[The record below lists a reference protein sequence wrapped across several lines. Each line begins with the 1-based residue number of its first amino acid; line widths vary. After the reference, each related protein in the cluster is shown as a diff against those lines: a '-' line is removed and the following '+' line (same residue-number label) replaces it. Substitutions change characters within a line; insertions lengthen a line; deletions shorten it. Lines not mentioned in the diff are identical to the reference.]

1 MSRISDNL
9 SVLVDA
15 KGAIASAIEA
25 KGGTVTGGL
34 VDYASAIRAIPGGAE
49 IPAGT
54 KFTYSGWSEIPAV
67 VKSYVVGVRDGA
79 HIFSHCTNLS
89 EVKLELPNTR
99 DLSGGFY
106 YSTGLQNASLDIPN
120 VSIMDD
126 CFHYCYNLTEVNLI
140 NAHKLQSARACF
152 ESCSRL
158 VHVSID
164 GAPTNIAMILSNCT
178 SLTSVTLNV
187 SQVQL
192 ATSAFANANKLRDIV
207 FIGDLSNCAGLY
219 EAFGYCSSLE
229 SIELSQLSRITDMSS
244 AFRNCSALTSVK
256 LYGLTGGTNP
266 TPKMGW
272 SNTFYGCSNL
282 EYIDFDIIPFVSA
295 TGWGLSTCTKLT
307 HDALMNI
314 INALEMKPNF
324 TLIKPI
330 CSLGTT
336 NLAKLTEDE
345 IAIATNKGWQLA

>member
-15 KGAIASAIEA
+15 KGAIAAAIES

-34 VDYASAIRAIPGGAE
+34 TDYASAIRAIPGGAE
-49 IPAGT
+49 FPVGT
-54 KFTYSGWSEIPAV
+54 KFAYSTWSEIPAA
-67 VKSYVVGVRDGA
+67 VKSYVVGLGDSDYM
-79 HIFSHCTNLS
+79 FYSCTNLS
-89 EVKLELPNTR
+89 EVNLELPNASN
-99 DLSGGFY
+99 LAYCFY
-106 YSTGLQNASLDIPN
+106 YNTSLRNASLDIPN

-152 ESCSRL
+152 ENCSRL

-164 GAPTNIAMILSNCT
+164 GAPTNIASMLSNCT

-192 ATSAFANANKLRDIV
+192 ATSAFANANKLREVV
-207 FIGDLSNCAGLY
+207 FIGDLSNCTGLFY
-219 EAFGYCSSLE
+219 TFGYCSSLE
-229 SIELSQLSRITDMSS
+229 SIELSQLSRITNMDRT
-244 AFRNCSALTSVK
+244 FYNCSALTSVK
-256 LYGLTGGTNP
+256 LYGLTGGTGP
-266 TPKMGW
+266 TPKLTW
-272 SNTFYGCSNL
+272 SYTFYNCSNL
-282 EYIDFDIIPFVSA
+282 EYLDFDIIPAVSA

-314 INALEMKPNF
+314 INALEMFSGVFKP
-324 TLIKPI
+324 T
-330 CSLGTT
+330 CTLGTT
-336 NLAKLTEDE
+336 NLAKLTVDE
-345 IAIATNKGWQLA
+345 IAIATNKGWILN